1 MKKLLAILLLGCL
14 VLGSVFAG
22 GQTDAKAADSGQV
35 LNIAHPVLQQNWSP
49 LQGGGHSA
57 RWQSLMWAAPMYFD
71 KEGVLQPYV
80 LSKAEADSTYTTWTL
95 TVNPKAV
102 FSDGSPITA
111 TDIKG
116 TWDLSARPN
125 TKHARIDLFL
135 GGVNGYLD
143 VSLGKAKAMSG
154 IVVKDE
160 KTLVVTLAG
169 PDPIFDQ
176 KIATALIAP
185 VKISQAEDANGNEK
199 TEWWSPKNGV
209 VVSGPFM
216 PESMDLDQGIITLV
230 PNPNFFGPAPKL
242 DKIVLTTV
250 SDASTATLM
259 LKTGKMDAHTELI
272 TPTIVQDLGADFIS
286 GPPLAKGQQFWIDAH
301 KPPMDD
307 INIRKALIMSINPDE
322 LALAA
327 YPDGPFV
334 PATQI
339 LNKVPGVDPNFK
351 AYQYDP
357 DAAKKALAASKYKD
371 AKYLPKIMF
380 VGISTPTHEAAAQ
393 YIAEQWRTILGI
405 TGIEMKPAIETYS
418 GPDQASVQIFRDDVG
433 TRVPDAVSYL
443 MGAIHSGSGNAR
455 NKLGGYGNAEVD
467 KLLEQASVKGVS
479 DPSRN
484 ALAQQAQN
492 IFRDEYLFIPY
503 YYDVMSKWAMPWVN
517 NFEKN
522 DDWQVIEPWN
532 VTIDEAKRP

>member
-216 PESMDLDQGIITLV
+216 PKSMDLDQGIITLV

-307 INIRKALIMSINPDE
+307 
-322 LALAA
+322 
-327 YPDGPFV
+327 
-334 PATQI
+334 
-339 LNKVPGVDPNFK
+339 
-351 AYQYDP
+351 
-357 DAAKKALAASKYKD
+357 
-371 AKYLPKIMF
+371 
-380 VGISTPTHEAAAQ
+380 
-393 YIAEQWRTILGI
+393 
-405 TGIEMKPAIETYS
+405 
-418 GPDQASVQIFRDDVG
+418 
-433 TRVPDAVSYL
+433 
-443 MGAIHSGSGNAR
+443 
-455 NKLGGYGNAEVD
+455 
-467 KLLEQASVKGVS
+467 
-479 DPSRN
+479 
-484 ALAQQAQN
+484 
-492 IFRDEYLFIPY
+492 
-503 YYDVMSKWAMPWVN
+503 
-517 NFEKN
+517 
-522 DDWQVIEPWN
+522 
-532 VTIDEAKRP
+532 